1 MKQWRVTWLSG
12 AGCAGTGSTDMCG
25 NLDALEHRGPCVRRS
40 DCIRGSLLLTVGGEI
55 LDQTLLDRQGGQEW
69 LDDPQE
75 PSGSEEK
82 TTCKRQAAAAQTRQR
97 LIDAGPRLAEEIG
110 LTG

>member
-1 MKQWRVTWLSG
+1 
-12 AGCAGTGSTDMCG
+12 MCG
-25 NLDALEHRGPCVRRS
+25 NRLCAGQRGPCVRRS
-40 DCIRGSLLLTVGGEI
+40 DGIRGSLLLTVGGEI

-82 TTCKRQAAAAQTRQR
+82 KRRGKRQAAAAQTRQR
-97 LIDAGPRLAEEIG
+97 LIDAGLRLAEQTG